1 MFKSIIY
8 KEWIKTRWVVII
20 SFLAVFIT
28 LIYIQLEVRHY
39 IELMTAFSNWLY
51 IVQRK
56 MLYYEI
62 FKYFPLIIGVVI
74 SILQFVPEMSKNR
87 MRLSYHLPI
96 SEKKLLLSMTS
107 IGFSL
112 LIVNLAIIV
121 GGLVGISYIY
131 YPTEIV
137 QSMLF
142 TIFPWLLGGIAIYFL
157 TSTIILE
164 PSWKYRIIL
173 IIIAFAFLKLLFMES
188 GYNEYQF
195 SIWKYVLIVVFFPLM
210 VLFPGH
216 RFRKGIN

>member
-39 IELMTAFSNWLY
+39 IELMTAFANWLY
-51 IVQRK
+51 IVQHK

-62 FKYFPLIIGVVI
+62 FKYFPLIIGAVI

-96 SEKKLLLSMTS
+96 SEKKLLLSMTF

-173 IIIAFAFLKLLFMES
+173 IIIAFAFLKLLFMEG

-195 SIWKYVLIVVFFPLM
+195 SIWKYVFIIVFFPLM

>member
-39 IELMTAFSNWLY
+39 IELMTAFANWLY

-62 FKYFPLIIGVVI
+62 FKYFPLIIGAVI

-96 SEKKLLLSMTS
+96 SEKKLLLSMTF

-112 LIVNLAIIV
+112 LIVNLAIII
-121 GGLVGISYIY
+121 GGLVEISYIY

-173 IIIAFAFLKLLFMES
+173 IIIAFAFLKLLFMEG

-195 SIWKYVLIVVFFPLM
+195 SIWKYTLIVVFFPLM

>member
-39 IELMTAFSNWLY
+39 IELMTAFANWLY
-51 IVQRK
+51 IVQHK

-62 FKYFPLIIGVVI
+62 FKYFPLIIGAVI

-107 IGFSL
+107 IGFFL
-112 LIVNLAIIV
+112 LIVNLVIIV

-173 IIIAFAFLKLLFMES
+173 IIIAFAFLKLLFMEG

-195 SIWKYVLIVVFFPLM
+195 SIWKYVLIIVFFPLM

>member
-39 IELMTAFSNWLY
+39 IELMTAFANWLY
-51 IVQRK
+51 IVQYK

-62 FKYFPLIIGVVI
+62 FKYFPLIIGAVI

-96 SEKKLLLSMTS
+96 SEKKLLLSMTF

-112 LIVNLAIIV
+112 LIVNLAIII
-121 GGLVGISYIY
+121 GGLVEISYIY

-173 IIIAFAFLKLLFMES
+173 IIIAFAFLKLLFMEG

-195 SIWKYVLIVVFFPLM
+195 SIWKYVLIIVFFPLM

>member
-39 IELMTAFSNWLY
+39 IELMTAFANWLY

-62 FKYFPLIIGVVI
+62 FKYFPLIIGAVI

-107 IGFSL
+107 IGFFL
-112 LIVNLAIIV
+112 LIVNLVIIV

-173 IIIAFAFLKLLFMES
+173 IIIAFAFLKLLFMEG

-195 SIWKYVLIVVFFPLM
+195 SIWKYVLIIVFFPLM

>member
-39 IELMTAFSNWLY
+39 IELMTAFANWLY

-62 FKYFPLIIGVVI
+62 FKYFPLIIGAVI

-96 SEKKLLLSMTS
+96 SEKKLLLSMTF

-173 IIIAFAFLKLLFMES
+173 IIIAFAFLKLLFMEG

-195 SIWKYVLIVVFFPLM
+195 SIWKYVLIIVFFPLM

>member
-1 MFKSIIY
+1 MLKSIIY
-8 KEWIKTRWVVII
+8 KEWIKIRWAVII
-20 SFLAVFIT
+20 SFLVVFIT
-28 LIYIQLEVRHY
+28 LIYVQLEIRHY

-51 IVQRK
+51 IIQRK

-62 FKYFPLIIGVVI
+62 FKYFPLIIGGVI
-74 SILQFVPEMSKNR
+74 SILQFVPEMSKHR

-107 IGFSL
+107 VGFSL

-131 YPTEIV
+131 YPAEIV
-137 QSMLF
+137 QSLLI
-142 TIFPWLLGGIAIYFL
+142 TILPWLLGGIGVYFL

-164 PSWKYRIIL
+164 PSWIYRIIL
-173 IIIAFAFLKLLFMES
+173 MIITFAFMKLLFMES

-195 SIWKYVLIVVFFPLM
+195 SIWKYLLIIVFFPLM

>member
-112 LIVNLAIIV
+112 LIINLAIIV

>member
-39 IELMTAFSNWLY
+39 IELMTAFKNWRY
-51 IVQRK
+51 IVQCK

-62 FKYFPLIIGVVI
+62 FKYFPLIIGAVI

-96 SEKKLLLSMTS
+96 SEKKLLLSMTF

-112 LIVNLAIIV
+112 LIVNLAIII
-121 GGLVGISYIY
+121 GGLVEISYIY

-173 IIIAFAFLKLLFMES
+173 IIIAFAFLKLLFMEG

-195 SIWKYVLIVVFFPLM
+195 SIWKYVLIIVFFPLM

>member
-8 KEWIKTRWVVII
+8 KEWIKIHWAVII
-20 SFLAVFIT
+20 SFLIVFIT
-28 LIYIQLEVRHY
+28 LIYVQLEVRHY
-39 IELMTAFSNWLY
+39 IELMGAFNNWLY
-51 IVQRK
+51 IIQHK
-56 MLYYEI
+56 MLYYKI
-62 FKYFPLIIGVVI
+62 FKYLPLIIGAVI

-96 SEKKLLLSMTS
+96 SEKKLLLYMTS
-107 IGFSL
+107 IGFFF

-121 GGLVGISYIY
+121 GGLVGISYIFY
-131 YPTEIV
+131 STEIV

-142 TIFPWLLGGIAIYFL
+142 TILPWLLGGIGIYFL

-164 PSWKYRIIL
+164 PSWLYRIIL
-173 IIIAFAFLKLLFMES
+173 IIISISFIKLLFMES

-195 SIWKYVLIVVFFPLM
+195 SIWKYALIVVFFPLM
-210 VLFPGH
+210 ALFPGH

>member
-112 LIVNLAIIV
+112 LIINLAIIV

-142 TIFPWLLGGIAIYFL
+142 TISPWLLGGIAIYFL

>member
-39 IELMTAFSNWLY
+39 IELMTAFANWLY

-62 FKYFPLIIGVVI
+62 FKYFPLIIGAVI

-96 SEKKLLLSMTS
+96 SEKKLLLSMTF

-112 LIVNLAIIV
+112 LIVNLAIII
-121 GGLVGISYIY
+121 GGLVEISYIY

-173 IIIAFAFLKLLFMES
+173 IIIAFAFLKLLFMEG

-195 SIWKYVLIVVFFPLM
+195 SIWKYVLIIVFFPLM

>member
-8 KEWIKTRWVVII
+8 KEWIKIRWAVII
-20 SFLAVFIT
+20 SFLVIFIT
-28 LIYIQLEVRHY
+28 LIYVQLEIRHY
-39 IELMTAFSNWLY
+39 VELMTAFRNWLY
-51 IVQRK
+51 IIQRK

-62 FKYFPLIIGVVI
+62 FRYFPLIIGAVI

-96 SEKKLLLSMTS
+96 SEKKLLLFMSS
-107 IGFSL
+107 IGFFF
-112 LIVNLAIIV
+112 LIINLVIIV
-121 GGLVGISYIY
+121 CGLVGISYIY
-131 YPTEIV
+131 YPAEIV
-137 QSMLF
+137 QSMLI
-142 TIFPWLLGGIAIYFL
+142 TILPWLLGGIAVYFL

-164 PSWKYRIIL
+164 PSWTYRIIL
-173 IIIAFAFLKLLFMES
+173 IIISFAFIKLLFMES

-195 SIWKYVLIVVFFPLM
+195 SVWKYLLIIVFFPLM

>member
-1 MFKSIIY
+1 
-8 KEWIKTRWVVII
+8 
-20 SFLAVFIT
+20 
-28 LIYIQLEVRHY
+28 
-39 IELMTAFSNWLY
+39 
-51 IVQRK
+51 
-56 MLYYEI
+56 
-62 FKYFPLIIGVVI
+62 
-74 SILQFVPEMSKNR
+74 

-107 IGFSL
+107 IGFFL
-112 LIVNLAIIV
+112 LIVNLVIIV

-131 YPTEIV
+131 YTTEIV
-137 QSMLF
+137 QSMIS

-173 IIIAFAFLKLLFMES
+173 IIIAFAFLKLLFMEG

-195 SIWKYVLIVVFFPLM
+195 SIWKYVLIIVFFPLM